1 MIPSSN
7 NRVHAV
13 VFDMDGVLIDSHPAH
28 RAAWREFLRMV
39 GRDASES
46 ELAFILEGRTR
57 NEILHHFLGK
67 LGSEELQEYGK
78 RKDEI
83 FRGIEHQ
90 IVPVRGVLDF
100 INELNRRNIPMAV
113 ATSASEIRTFSTVE
127 RLGLGG
133 CFEAV
138 ITASDVSAGKPD
150 PMVYRLACER
160 MGIPPQN
167 ALAFDDAGAG
177 VEAAKSAGLRCI
189 GVSSDCRILSLLEA
203 GAETVIPDFAGL
215 ANTTSRLPGP
225 AGVWDPIAAAILD
238 NKSPAHNIQPCE

>member
-1 MIPSSN
+1 MPSSN
-7 NRVHAV
+7 HLVQAV

-28 RAAWREFLRMV
+28 RAAWGEFLLMM
-39 GRDASES
+39 GRTASES

-57 NEILHHFLGK
+57 NEILHHFFGK
-67 LGSEELQEYGK
+67 LRSEELQEYGK

-83 FRGIEHQ
+83 FRGIERQ

-100 INELNRRNIPMAV
+100 IKELGHRNIPMAV

-138 ITASDVSAGKPD
+138 ITASDVLAGKPD

-160 MGIPPQN
+160 MGIAPQKVV
-167 ALAFDDAGAG
+167 AFDDARAG
-177 VEAAKSAGLRCI
+177 VEAAKAAGMRCI
-189 GVSSDCRILSLLEA
+189 GVASNGSILSLLEA
-203 GAETVIPDFAGL
+203 GAETVISDFAKL
-215 ANTTSRLPGP
+215 AYNMSRSSGP
-225 AGVWDPIAAAILD
+225 TGALDPVAAAILD
-238 NKSPAHNIQPCE
+238 NKSPAHDIQPCK